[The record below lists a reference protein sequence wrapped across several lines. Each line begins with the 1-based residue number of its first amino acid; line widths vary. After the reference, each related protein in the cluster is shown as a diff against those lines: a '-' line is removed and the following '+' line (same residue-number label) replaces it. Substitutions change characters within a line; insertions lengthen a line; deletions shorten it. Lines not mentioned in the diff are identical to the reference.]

1 MYELMDNKYTTVKKM
16 AKELALEDYK
26 PVMVLKLSKQTTITI
41 GNLKEFSERISKETG
56 YTTLVFPNE
65 NETSAKIISIYESK
79 SVDIETL
86 KQYIYTKYDKDDLK
100 DTPYTKIKDV
110 VNRKNE

>member
-26 PVMVLKLSKQTTITI
+26 PVMILKLSKQTTITI

-100 DTPYTKIKDV
+100 DTPYTKIKDI

>member
-1 MYELMDNKYTTVKKM
+1 MDNKYTTVKKM

-26 PVMVLKLSKQTTITI
+26 PVMILKLSKQTTITI

-100 DTPYTKIKDV
+100 DTPYTKIKDI

>member
-1 MYELMDNKYTTVKKM
+1 MDNKYTTVKKM

-26 PVMVLKLSKQTTITI
+26 PVMVLKLSKQTTTTI
-41 GNLKEFSERISKETG
+41 GNLKEFSEKISKESG

-100 DTPYTKIKDV
+100 DTPYTKIKDI

>member
-1 MYELMDNKYTTVKKM
+1 MDNKYTTVKKM

>member
-1 MYELMDNKYTTVKKM
+1 MDNKYTTVKKM

-65 NETSAKIISIYESK
+65 NETSAKIISIYEST
-79 SVDIETL
+79 SVDIDTL

>member
-1 MYELMDNKYTTVKKM
+1 MHELMENKYTSVKKI

-26 PVMVLKLSKQTTITI
+26 PLMILKLSQQSTLTI
-41 GNLKEFSERISKETG
+41 GNLKYFTERITKETG

-65 NETSAKIISIYESK
+65 NETSAKIISIYGSE

-86 KQYIYTKYDKDDLK
+86 KEYIYTKYDKNDLK
-100 DTPYTKIKDV
+100 DTPYTKIKDI
-110 VNRKNE
+110 VNKKK